1 LKGLIA
7 TLAVA
12 LALLVPAATA
22 TGSAGKLHLRPAGVV
37 PHLSAA
43 PSAAHALSNRL
54 AAAAPSFLTFDAN
67 YVSLINRYFADV
79 AHDSGMGGNVYSTDP
94 QYTDGGGAAQYLSA
108 VGGRDPLP
116 ANGCDDTFDTGA
128 AILSDPVCLDDA
140 QLETE
145 IQNVLSANGW
155 HGSGSTMFFLM
166 TPTGVGSCF
175 LPGKAGSSPDQ
186 ACSTDTYCAYHSAF
200 TNSQSEPVIYANE
213 PYDATTGG
221 GFCLPIESG
230 AVGATV
236 QSPNADDADATINT
250 ISHEHNEAIT
260 DPFLN
265 AWYTNAEGAE
275 NGDLCAWTFGTPNG
289 GAGAEYNQTI
299 NGNHYWL
306 QEEFSHTDG
315 DSCVQQL
322 NGSRTS
328 VKSPNGTPPLV
339 YHGGP
344 VMHTNTTYAIYWL
357 PTAGN
362 VVAPAV
368 TGTAAVNQVLT
379 SSAGSWNGAATSFS
393 YQWQRCLPGGASCAN
408 IPGAT
413 ASTYT
418 LTTADGGN
426 VVRSTVSATN
436 VNGASPFAPS
446 AISSTVIPLPAATS
460 PPVISGV
467 AAAGKSL
474 SVSTGT
480 WNTPATFTYQW
491 LSCNAKGTGCTAVAG
506 ATDNSYFLL
515 GEDAGHTL
523 QVVVTATNAAGS
535 GQTLSKRSALVVGV
549 PHLKKAP
556 RISGRTRAGGRL
568 TVSKGTWSG
577 PPRSY
582 RYQWLRCNAR
592 GGGCR
597 SVPRATHP
605 TYRAS
610 STDVGHRLRVRVTA
624 VNPAGRKTATS
635 GASGRIAS

>member
-1 LKGLIA
+1 
-7 TLAVA
+7 
-12 LALLVPAATA
+12 
-22 TGSAGKLHLRPAGVV
+22 
-37 PHLSAA
+37 
-43 PSAAHALSNRL
+43 
-54 AAAAPSFLTFDAN
+54 
-67 YVSLINRYFADV
+67 
-79 AHDSGMGGNVYSTDP
+79 
-94 QYTDGGGAAQYLSA
+94 
-108 VGGRDPLP
+108 
-116 ANGCDDTFDTGA
+116 
-128 AILSDPVCLDDA
+128 
-140 QLETE
+140 
-145 IQNVLSANGW
+145 
-155 HGSGSTMFFLM
+155 
-166 TPTGVGSCF
+166 
-175 LPGKAGSSPDQ
+175 
-186 ACSTDTYCAYHSAF
+186 
-200 TNSQSEPVIYANE
+200 
-213 PYDATTGG
+213 
-221 GFCLPIESG
+221 
-230 AVGATV
+230 
-236 QSPNADDADATINT
+236 
-250 ISHEHNEAIT
+250 
-260 DPFLN
+260 
-265 AWYTNAEGAE
+265 
-275 NGDLCAWTFGTPNG
+275 
-289 GAGAEYNQTI
+289 
-299 NGNHYWL
+299 
-306 QEEFSHTDG
+306 
-315 DSCVQQL
+315 
-322 NGSRTS
+322 
-328 VKSPNGTPPLV
+328 
-339 YHGGP
+339 
-344 VMHTNTTYAIYWL
+344 MHTNTTYAIYWL

-418 LTTADGGN
+418 LATADGGN

-556 RISGRTRAGGRL
+556 RISGRTQVGSRL
-568 TVSKGTWSG
+568 TVSKGMWSG